1 MVWIKGAF
9 KRREDGLS
17 LIELLVVVAIIGI
30 LSTLTVVA
38 VQGTRSSAT
47 SRGRTND
54 IVTVTTAVR
63 AFAAEHPQ
71 SRYPTLDG
79 CRVDFDL
86 NLNLLCV
93 ANSGGAAQQMTV
105 VESTVDVDIN
115 GDGDTGDTLDVVPIV
130 WGQNFTGD
138 DGITLRSFT
147 DFVDL
152 PRHAQEK
159 VNGDSYS
166 SNTEPRQFDNR
177 VLVALSG
184 SGDVTVA
191 VPNPA
196 LSTDVG
202 SCDVSVTTADNCAVW
217 VLNGSGDAVALLP
230 GNRY

>member
-54 IVTVTTAVR
+54 ITTVTTAVR
-63 AFAAEHPQ
+63 AFNAEHPH

-79 CRVDFDL
+79 CLPAFDL

-93 ANSGGAAQQMTV
+93 ANSGSAAQQMTV
-105 VESTVDVDIN
+105 TEATVDVDIN
-115 GDGDTGDTLDVVPIV
+115 GDGDTGDTLEVVPIV
-130 WGQNFTGD
+130 WGQYFTGD
-138 DGITLRSFT
+138 DDISNKPFT
-147 DFVDL
+147 QFIDI
-152 PRHAQEK
+152 PRHGQER
-159 VNGDSYS
+159 VDGTSYQ
-166 SNTEPRQFDNR
+166 SNTEPRQFDN
-177 VLVALSG
+177 VALTTISG
-184 SGDVTVA
+184 SGDADGGVL
-191 VPNPA
+191 NPA
-196 LSTDVG
+196 TTDVG
-202 SCDVSVTTADNCAVW
+202 SCDSSVSTADNCAVW

-230 GNRY
+230 GDRY